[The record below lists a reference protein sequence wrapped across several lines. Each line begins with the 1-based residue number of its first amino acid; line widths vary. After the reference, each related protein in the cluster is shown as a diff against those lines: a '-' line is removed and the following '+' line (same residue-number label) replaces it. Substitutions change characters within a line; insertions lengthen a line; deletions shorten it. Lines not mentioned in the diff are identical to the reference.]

1 MAQLVGSNSL
11 GLGKLIDGKNQFV
24 HIMYSANA
32 DGSNMTAEIQ
42 SNTKYIG
49 IVTSSSETPPVNP
62 SDYSWGRFVG
72 TSGTSSYTWI
82 RYSPNE
88 DGSNMTTTA
97 NEETKY
103 IGVAITSENSAP
115 TDYTKYSWAL
125 FKGNDGRGIEKTE
138 VTYQKSTNGTVIP
151 TGSWVASIPSL
162 NDGEYLWT
170 RTLFTYTDN
179 TTTSTFSVSRNGV
192 TGLGI
197 SKTDVHYQKSTSGTT
212 APTGTWTTTIP
223 TVASNEYLWTR
234 TTITYT
240 NASTS
245 VSYSVGKMGA
255 DGKDAQLLYLTASSQ
270 IQAFDKDNQPKTTQA
285 ITISAKLQNTS
296 GVATFVAIPY
306 IGNIAQTPITLGGTG
321 NERTLLPT
329 QWTNTQWTTIA
340 ITATLGSLTDTISVV
355 RVKDGATGPKG
366 DQGNQG
372 IQGPPG
378 PDGKPTYIHWAYA
391 WSADGTDRF
400 TTSYPNENLFPGSKA
415 TLTEVT
421 WSGYEYDMT
430 LIDLTKINYKQG
442 DRIFY
447 SYYADN
453 TKGTVL
459 LTATMF
465 FYDSSGALITTSTLR
480 KNVEAGA
487 KGYAESDLIIPA
499 NAVSMRVPKIRK
511 NAGGS
516 GTASYSQNKLELLS
530 KTIYTPAPSED
541 FANAYPIYAGTYT
554 DSELIDSENPADY
567 IWQRILG
574 DEGESGSNYWINP
587 SVNTVKKS
595 ATGEIKPTTI
605 TFTSFTKKG
614 KEDTK
619 EYPGRFVIHTS
630 VDGST
635 WTARYTATT
644 DSASYTYTIPTG
656 VNFIRARVYDA
667 GGTTVLLS
675 DISIPIVEDV
685 EGLEIGNRNYFSVKA
700 WNNKPNLSSSGVP
713 YMEVKVEPNTQYTLS
728 TNIPKQSG
736 TNQYDVF
743 FFKENENVSS
753 LLNGVAKN
761 EPRTIVS
768 PSTGIVK
775 VAMRSYDLSAGYW
788 IMLSKGN
795 KAIDWQ
801 PALEDSNL
809 HQAWANSSDGT
820 IDFTRFY
827 PNENL
832 LLNTRTTRTIS
843 NNSGSYPTSNE
854 IITEDGEAFV
864 RTRRTSPTTN
874 PTAFSIFTTIDT
886 ASIAS
891 LLAGKKVGI
900 SVMARASSNVNMPLM
915 AKYLGTVNTPIP
927 GDGRID
933 QITTSWTQIK
943 LVVNS
948 YPSGATAIRFNP
960 LQVNPPTPD
969 LSSFYLDLKNWK
981 IEILDA
987 NQTDATVYTTP
998 PIEDPIK
1005 AEMKY
1010 IGYSPQDSNNPKD
1023 YVWVENPKAQ
1033 GTFKRWSN
1041 SLDGRVDFTGTY
1053 PNENELSNS
1062 RSPRIAPYQ
1071 TSVITYQENISVPE
1085 WGATD
1090 AVKHTVSGGSHATVA
1105 GTLATGLL
1113 VDKTAAYVHSIY
1125 VKNIGT
1131 SYVRFNNNLGKAI
1144 DVYPGESKRVIFESS
1159 QNSTTDAAKQF
1170 VLYRANASVT
1180 QEFIVW
1186 HAKIEKS
1193 NDTATIWTSTPSEDL
1208 LNSMPKYVGIGNKNS
1223 NNPSDFVWNI
1233 SPEYTQALTDLGLED
1248 KVDNG
1253 SYENDKSDIWE
1264 EISNRTTEE
1273 EAAAIREMAESIKN
1287 SYEAFVSSGGQYQ
1300 LDLEALEARS
1310 ALLVQNLG
1318 DQLATFNFLKTYI
1331 KLGEEGL
1338 VIGAD
1343 GSSMKMLLSKD
1354 KLSFTDGG
1362 QVVAYFSNQSFYIN
1376 RGAIVDSLQV
1386 GQHKMVRLN
1395 SDHTVFQ
1402 WVKV

>member
-1 MAQLVGSNSL
+1 MVQLVGSNSL

-32 DGSNMTAEIQ
+32 DGSNMTSEIQ

-49 IVTSSSETPPVNP
+49 IVTSNSETAPTNP

-72 TSGTSSYTWI
+72 TSGTSSYTWL

-88 DGSNMTTTA
+88 DGSNMTA
-97 NEETKY
+97 NPTPETKY
-103 IGVAITSENSAP
+103 IGVAITSDNNAP

-125 FKGNDGRGIEKTE
+125 IKGDDGRGISKTE
-138 VTYQKSTNGTVIP
+138 VTYQKSTSGTVIP
-151 TGSWVASIPSL
+151 TGTWVSTIPTV
-162 NDGEYLWT
+162 NAGEYLWT

-179 TTTSTFSVSRNGV
+179 TTSSTYSVARSGV

-197 SKTDVHYQKSTSGTT
+197 SRSDVDYQKSTSGTV
-212 APTGTWTTTIP
+212 APTGAWTATIP
-223 TVASNEYLWTR
+223 TVAANEYLWTR
-234 TTITYT
+234 TTLTYT
-240 NASTS
+240 NATTS

-630 VDGST
+630 VNGST

-675 DISIPIVEDV
+675 DVSVPIVEDV

-713 YMEVKVEPNTQYTLS
+713 YMEIKVEPNTQYTLS

-820 IDFTRFY
+820 IDFTRTY

-832 LLNTRTTRTIS
+832 ILDSQTPLNIASANATDNYSYSTVFTNLEKSTTYTFS
-843 NNSGSYPTSNE
+843 AKVSSPAGYTLPSK
-854 IITEDGEAFV
+854 ITV
-864 RTRRTSPTTN
+864 YVYTSPTV
-874 PTAFSIFTTIDT
+874 SIESQKIHAPVVD
-886 ASIAS
+886 
-891 LLAGKKVGI
+891 GKI
-900 SVMARASSNVNMPLM
+900 EA
-915 AKYLGTVNTPIP
+915 T
-927 GDGRID
+927 
-933 QITTSWTQIK
+933 ITTDDRYDNYNLIVYAGQQGSTGGNKVTFIDRK
-943 LVVNS
+943 LEKGDKATI
-948 YPSGATAIRFNP
+948 YTPSP
-960 LQVNPPTPD
+960 LD
-969 LSSFYLDLKNWK
+969 
-981 IEILDA
+981 
-987 NQTDATVYTTP
+987 
-998 PIEDPIK
+998 DPIK

-1010 IGYSPQDSNNPKD
+1010 IGYSPQDSNDPKD

-1090 AVKHTVSGGSHATVA
+1090 AVKHTVSGGSNATVA